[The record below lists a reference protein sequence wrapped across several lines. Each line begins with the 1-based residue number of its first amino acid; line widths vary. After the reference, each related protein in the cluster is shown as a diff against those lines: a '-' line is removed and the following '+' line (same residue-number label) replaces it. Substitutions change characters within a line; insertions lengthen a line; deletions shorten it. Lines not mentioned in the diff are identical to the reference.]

1 MIAMNVILRRAA
13 YAGVV
18 LTTVALAVTH
28 AKADVCVYKP
38 PTVRRVCGVFVDS
51 SGTPIPGVNVTVL
64 KDGTAVE
71 NAKSDDAGEFD
82 FDVLQAGRYE
92 LDATMSGFQH
102 AHYQITLSKPSK
114 SCKHALRVE
123 MAVSSIHCG
132 GDIRETKKPLSRK
145 H

>member
-1 MIAMNVILRRAA
+1 MIAMNVTLRRAA
-13 YAGVV
+13 YGGVV

-28 AKADVCVYKP
+28 ANADVCVYKP
-38 PTVRRVCGVFVDS
+38 PTVQRVCGVLVDP

-71 NAKSDDAGEFD
+71 NTNSNDAGEFD
-82 FDVLQAGRYE
+82 FGALRAGKYE

-102 AHYQITLSKPSK
+102 AQYQITLSKPSN

-123 MAVSSIHCG
+123 MAVGSIHCG